1 MTGDVEL
8 CDDGRTT
15 VKFKKGAPGDFPGGP
30 VIKTS
35 PSNAGGAVRFLA
47 GELRSHMPPGQKK
60 DQNIK
65 LNHFAVHWK
74 LTQYC
79 KSALLQ
85 YKIKIKLKKGRGIKL
100 QRLVGASL
108 L

>member
-65 LNHFAVHWK
+65 LKQHCNK
-74 LTQYC
+74 LNKNFKNGPHQ
-79 KSALLQ
+79 KILNNKQ
-85 YKIKIKLKKGRGIKL
+85 IKIKK
-100 QRLVGASL
+100 
-108 L
+108 